1 MSNKETTNTKTQDN
15 SVLKT
20 TYNIKFGSFMPNA
33 FFGMCYE
40 TPMAVIKINGVEQ
53 KTKTGWLGA
62 VNFPNPCAYEMS
74 VHQEQL
80 QTVMGPD
87 IATTIIEYKDC
98 KTKDPV
104 ALLFPNALHVFD
116 EYEKDYRKHLNN
128 ATLKD
133 LDYEMAIRVALVE
146 KYKKDN
152 QH

>member
-53 KTKTGWLGA
+53 KTKTGWLSA
-62 VNFPNPCAYEMS
+62 INFPNPCAYEMS
-74 VHQEQL
+74 IHQEQL
-80 QTVMGPD
+80 QTVMGPE
-87 IATTIIEYKDC
+87 IATTIIEYKSC
-98 KTKDPV
+98 KTLDPV
-104 ALLFPNALHVFD
+104 ALVFPHSLYIFD
-116 EYEKDYRKHLNN
+116 EYEKNYKEHLNQ
-128 ATLKD
+128 ATWKD
-133 LDYEMAIRVALVE
+133 IEQEIAIRAKLIE
-146 KYKKDN
+146 KYKKNN